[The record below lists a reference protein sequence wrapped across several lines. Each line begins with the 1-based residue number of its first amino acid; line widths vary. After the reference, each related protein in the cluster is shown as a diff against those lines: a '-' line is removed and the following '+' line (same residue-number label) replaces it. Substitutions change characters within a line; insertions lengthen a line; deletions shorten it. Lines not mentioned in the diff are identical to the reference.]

1 MRNPWASTFDI
12 TKAWPT
18 TQTSCT
24 ASIRGLRELFLTRT
38 RSSTWTSTLTAG
50 QPSLSF
56 SSFSSVFLENWMLW
70 FNTHPL
76 NIYEGKQTS
85 QSFFILDWPLIV
97 LPEIKFFHRAL
108 QTPRWFNAP
117 GNVETNWLGL
127 DLWGLAKTA
136 RWHKTSHFCGVR
148 ACLYASLC
156 SRIVRMVPHNYTWD
170 SVEIYPVS
178 IYTGCDLHRFD
189 ARFCLA
195 ALSSLTGLWHNIS
208 LVN

>member
-85 QSFFILDWPLIV
+85 QSFFLLDWPLIV
-97 LPEIKFFHRAL
+97 LPEIKKFSQSITDPSVIQRSR
-108 QTPRWFNAP
+108 QC
-117 GNVETNWLGL
+117 GNKLIRLRSLGSGEDSPL
-127 DLWGLAKTA
+127 TQNFPFLWCE
-136 RWHKTSHFCGVR
+136 SM
-148 ACLYASLC
+148 SLC
-156 SRIVRMVPHNYTWD
+156 I
-170 SVEIYPVS
+170 
-178 IYTGCDLHRFD
+178 
-189 ARFCLA
+189 
-195 ALSSLTGLWHNIS
+195 ALFSDCANGAT
-208 LVN
+208 